1 MKSLLDVA
9 EQIKEIRQ
17 QKQFT
22 QSDMRLINGM
32 TQQQVSKFEKGG
44 DIHLSTFLRILAGFD
59 LEMLLLT
66 REQAQDI
73 RLTMGAERVVNKED
87 ITANDDPWTQK
98 YKDLED

>member
-1 MKSLLDVA
+1 MRTLIDIAEEIKS
-9 EQIKEIRQ
+9 IRQ
-17 QKQFT
+17 QQKLK
-22 QSDMRLINGM
+22 QSDMRLVNGM

-73 RLTMGAERVVNKED
+73 RLTMGAERVVNKEN

>member
-44 DIHLSTFLRILAGFD
+44 YIHLSTFLRILAGFD

-73 RLTMGAERVVNKED
+73 RLTMGTERVVNKED
-87 ITANDDPWTQK
+87 ITLNDDPWTQK

>member
-44 DIHLSTFLRILAGFD
+44 DIHLSTFLRILAGLD

-66 REQAQDI
+66 REQEQDI
-73 RLTMGAERVVNKED
+73 RLTMGAERVVNKEN

>member
-44 DIHLSTFLRILAGFD
+44 GYSPFYFSADIGRFRSGNAAAHPGTGAGYTFDYGGR
-59 LEMLLLT
+59 T
-66 REQAQDI
+66 RGQ
-73 RLTMGAERVVNKED
+73 
-87 ITANDDPWTQK
+87 
-98 YKDLED
+98 